1 MSAAIE
7 TIVASAARDT
17 ELRQPLGY
25 TIVGGLAVPQLLTLF
40 TTPVVYLYLNRLKT
54 FPRRKRRNPSKQDA
68 APSPLK
74 LMCRIGGSETQFQSE
89 KVALQSKLETSFP
102 ARPVFRVGNEIQDR
116 LNRAKLPAIAIFGP
130 CVERVNTSSLTSP
143 MPAIAFPG
151 CGPFSLRAQQR
162 WETADL
168 KTAKGV
174 IVRSAQLKSRRDRAP
189 RTHPTL
195 GVARPKPS
203 AATVNMSNAP
213 TKFARP

>member
-54 FPRRKRRNPSKQDA
+54 FPRRKRRNPSKQGA

-74 LMCRIGGSETQFQSE
+74 LMCRIGGSETQFLSE

-130 CVERVNTSSLTSP
+130 CVERVKYQLAHFADARNRVSRP
-143 MPAIAFPG
+143 R
-151 CGPFSLRAQQR
+151 PFQFTRPTTMRNCRLEDREGR
-162 WETADL
+162 NRPL
-168 KTAKGV
+168 
-174 IVRSAQLKSRRDRAP
+174 RSAQ
-189 RTHPTL
+189 
-195 GVARPKPS
+195 VA
-203 AATVNMSNAP
+203 A
-213 TKFARP
+213 

>member
-25 TIVGGLAVPQLLTLF
+25 TIVGGLAVPQRLTLF

-116 LNRAKLPAIAIFGP
+116 LNGAGDRDLWTMCGTREYQLAHFADARN
-130 CVERVNTSSLTSP
+130 RVSRLRPFQLTRP
-143 MPAIAFPG
+143 TTMGNCRLEDREGRNRP
-151 CGPFSLRAQQR
+151 L
-162 WETADL
+162 
-168 KTAKGV
+168 
-174 IVRSAQLKSRRDRAP
+174 RSAQ
-189 RTHPTL
+189 
-195 GVARPKPS
+195 VA
-203 AATVNMSNAP
+203 A
-213 TKFARP
+213 